1 MSSSLTPG
9 RPASQTASRCS
20 PTGASSTWRTS
31 SGAPASEP
39 TTSWISP
46 PIELDEHGWPVQ
58 YRGVTSVPGLYF
70 MGILFQYSFA
80 SMNVYGVG
88 RDAAY
93 VVDRVAERLAAG
105 ARVRARSRPQ
115 PDLRGLRE
123 QRSTCSRGATRR
135 VYGDRERCV
144 LTLTSRPVLL
154 AFVAFVLL
162 AGSNAAAVKAVLGE
176 MPPFW
181 SAGLRFVLAGAL
193 LLGLMVIQRRPVP
206 RGQQLLGTVLF
217 GVIAFALPYFF
228 LYQAIGD
235 AGSGTT
241 MTVLAIVPLL
251 TVLLSV
257 VHGIERP
264 RLLGIVGALIAA
276 AGIVIVAANQLSLN
290 VPMLAIA
297 LLLVAAVCQA
307 ESVVIVKRLPPGNPV
322 AANALG
328 MLLGGSLLI
337 AASLVAGES
346 LALPT
351 QSDTL
356 LGMAYLIGRVRSASS
371 CSRCTCWRAGPP
383 RPRPTRS
390 CCSRSWRSRSERCSS
405 RSRSS
410 RRSCSEGPS
419 WWPASTSARST
430 DHESWLPSGRPKRQR
445 SPRLP
450 KPDSART

>member
-1 MSSSLTPG
+1 VYGEPG
-9 RPASQTASRCS
+9 R
-20 PTGASSTWRTS
+20 
-31 SGAPASEP
+31 
-39 TTSWISP
+39 
-46 PIELDEHGWPVQ
+46 
-58 YRGVTSVPGLYF
+58 Y
-70 MGILFQYSFA
+70 
-80 SMNVYGVG
+80 
-88 RDAAY
+88 
-93 VVDRVAERLAAG
+93 
-105 ARVRARSRPQ
+105 
-115 PDLRGLRE
+115 
-123 QRSTCSRGATRR
+123 
-135 VYGDRERCV
+135 V
-144 LTLTSRPVLL
+144 LTTRPVLL
-154 AFVAFVLL
+154 AFAAFVLL

-193 LLGLMVIQRRPVP
+193 LLGLMVIQHRPAP

-264 RLLGIVGALIAA
+264 RVLGVVGALIAA
-276 AGIVIVAANQLSLN
+276 AGIVIVAADQLSLN
-290 VPMLAIA
+290 VPMIAIV

-307 ESVVIVKRLPPGNPV
+307 ESVVIVKRVPPGNPV

-346 LALPT
+346 LILPT

-356 LGMAYLIGRVRSASS
+356 LGMAYLIGPGSIGVFMLALYVLARWTASATSYAFLLFPLVAIALGAVLFAEPVQPS
-371 CSRCTCWRAGPP
+371 FLLGGLVVVAGVYVGAIY
-383 RPRPTRS
+383 RPRVAATDVATKT
-390 CCSRSWRSRSERCSS
+390 
-405 RSRSS
+405 
-410 RRSCSEGPS
+410 
-419 WWPASTSARST
+419 PAEPVT
-430 DHESWLPSGRPKRQR
+430 
-445 SPRLP
+445 
-450 KPDSART
+450 